1 MSLRIQLIL
10 ILTFFTTHG
19 LTYTLEKRE
28 IIHQE
33 ELPGQSLQSLFGPI
47 LVICLLTFD
56 MFVLFSC
63 ALASKLTK
71 DWIDV
76 DYVFYN
82 LNENIQDTTQNI
94 QDTTQNIQS
103 ARSSTST
110 NYVLDR
116 EDEQSTVAIQLP
128 ITNTTKSI
136 NRINQPS
143 DEFNSI
149 ITIHNQNELPHT
161 RSIRKIQV
169 PTISHTNSTG
179 LIQNQTS
186 NNDSTGK
193 MLIQKLTLI
202 NKPIRESS
210 LRANTVRM
218 NPKMKPSQ
226 LPALYSYI

>member
-71 DWIDV
+71 NWIDV

-94 QDTTQNIQS
+94 QS

-110 NYVLDR
+110 NYVLDH

-136 NRINQPS
+136 NRINQPP

-169 PTISHTNSTG
+169 PTISHTNSTR

-186 NNDSTGK
+186 NNNSTGK
-193 MLIQKLTLI
+193 MLTQKLTLI

>member
-56 MFVLFSC
+56 
-63 ALASKLTK
+63 
-71 DWIDV
+71 I
-76 DYVFYN
+76 
-82 LNENIQDTTQNI
+82 
-94 QDTTQNIQS
+94 

-110 NYVLDR
+110 NYVLDH

-136 NRINQPS
+136 NRINQPP

-169 PTISHTNSTG
+169 PTISHTNSTR

-186 NNDSTGK
+186 NNNSTGK
-193 MLIQKLTLI
+193 MLTQKLTLI

>member
-10 ILTFFTTHG
+10 ILTFFTTYG

-33 ELPGQSLQSLFGPI
+33 EIPGQSLHSLFGPI

-71 DWIDV
+71 GWIDV

-82 LNENIQDTTQNI
+82 LNENIQDTTRNI
-94 QDTTQNIQS
+94 RS

-116 EDEQSTVAIQLP
+116 EDEQSTVSIQLP

-136 NRINQPS
+136 IRINQPR
-143 DEFNSI
+143 DEFDSC

-161 RSIRKIQV
+161 ISIRTIQV
-169 PTISHTNSTG
+169 PTISLTNSTR

-186 NNDSTGK
+186 NNNSTGK
-193 MLIQKLTLI
+193 MPTQKLTLI

-210 LRANTVRM
+210 LRTNTVRM